1 MLTNAPRPSSVEKD
15 NDSREEK
22 AVSESSE
29 EGIDFGGESR
39 LPPPPVLTSEQEAK
53 LWRKVDLRLMPI
65 LRYGV
70 FGHTAHPRSLP
81 PSLMYLFSFLDRGA

>member
-1 MLTNAPRPSSVEKD
+1 MLTSAPRPSSVEKD

-22 AVSESSE
+22 VVSESSE

-53 LWRKVDLRLMPI
+53 LWRKIDLRLMPI
-65 LRYGV
+65 LRYGPEERVQPWRSSLLITSQFDVSV
-70 FGHTAHPRSLP
+70 FIP
-81 PSLMYLFSFLDRGA
+81 